1 MYSKCLNKIDL
12 ELYRVA
18 LKNAFVCLRSDQ
30 DDLCLLGFGFPW
42 EKDSLDVGEDSTLC
56 DGDS

>member
-18 LKNAFVCLRSDQ
+18 LKNAFCFVEAR
-30 DDLCLLGFGFPW
+30 DLCLLGLGFPGQ
-42 EKDSLDVGEDSTLC
+42 KNGLDVGEDSTLC